1 MSSMPAPLAEVVS
14 DFQEVQGQD
23 KLQLLLEFADELPP
37 LPADLEE
44 AAMEPVPECQSPLFL
59 HVDAADRD
67 QVRLYFS
74 APAEAP
80 TTRGFA
86 SILAAGLDEQSADD
100 ILAVPDDFYTDLG
113 LAALI
118 SPLRLRGM
126 SAMLARIKLRLRGD
140 VSNRTGSHVRALKLR
155 GDTFLKTF
163 LREHAIRRRSA

>member
-1 MSSMPAPLAEVVS
+1 MPAALAEVVS

-23 KLQLLLEFADELPP
+23 KLQLLLEFANELPP
-37 LPADLEE
+37 IPADLEE

-59 HVDAADRD
+59 HVDADDRD
-67 QVRLYFS
+67 KVRLYFS

-86 SILAAGLDEQSADD
+86 SILAAGLDKQPADD
-100 ILAVPDDFYTDLG
+100 ILAVPDDFYSDLG

-126 SAMLARIKLRLRGD
+126 SAMLARIKRRLRE
-140 VSNRTGSHVRALKLR
+140 A
-155 GDTFLKTF
+155 
-163 LREHAIRRRSA
+163 

>member
-1 MSSMPAPLAEVVS
+1 MSSMPAALAEVVS
-14 DFQEVQGQD
+14 DFQDMQGQD
-23 KLQLLLEFADELPP
+23 KLALLLEFANELPA

-59 HVDAADRD
+59 HVDTADRD
-67 QVRLYFS
+67 KVRLYFS

-86 SILAAGLDEQSADD
+86 AILAAGLDKQSADD
-100 ILAVPDDFYTDLG
+100 ILAVSDDFYSDLG

-126 SAMLARIKLRLRGD
+126 SAMLARIKRRLR
-140 VSNRTGSHVRALKLR
+140 
-155 GDTFLKTF
+155 
-163 LREHAIRRRSA
+163 

>member
-1 MSSMPAPLAEVVS
+1 MPTALAEVVN

-23 KLQLLLEFADELPP
+23 KLQLLLEFANELPP
-37 LPADLEE
+37 LPAELEE

-59 HVDAADRD
+59 HVDANDRD
-67 QVRLYFS
+67 RVRLYFS

-86 SILAAGLDEQSADD
+86 AILAAGLDEQPAAD
-100 ILAVPDDFYTDLG
+100 ILAVPDDFYSQLG

-126 SAMLARIKLRLRGD
+126 SAMLARIKKRLR
-140 VSNRTGSHVRALKLR
+140 
-155 GDTFLKTF
+155 
-163 LREHAIRRRSA
+163 

>member
-1 MSSMPAPLAEVVS
+1 MPAPLADVVS
-14 DFQEVQGQD
+14 EFAEVSGQD
-23 KLQLLLEFADELPP
+23 KLTLLLEFANDLPE

-44 AAMEPVPECQSPLFL
+44 AAMEPVPECRSPLFL

-67 QVRLYFS
+67 HVRLFFS

-86 SILAAGLDEQSADD
+86 SILAAGLDGQPADD
-100 ILAVPDDFYTDLG
+100 ILAVPNDFYSALG

-126 SAMLARIKLRLRGD
+126 SAMLTRIKRRL
-140 VSNRTGSHVRALKLR
+140 S
-155 GDTFLKTF
+155 
-163 LREHAIRRRSA
+163 

>member
-1 MSSMPAPLAEVVS
+1 MSMPPPLAEVVS
-14 DFQEVQGQD
+14 EFAEVSGQD
-23 KLQLLLEFADELPP
+23 KLRLLLEFADDLPE

-59 HVDAADRD
+59 HVDAEDRAR
-67 QVRLYFS
+67 VRLYFS

-86 SILAAGLDEQSADD
+86 SILASGLDGQSADD
-100 ILAVPDDFYTDLG
+100 ILAVPDDFYANLG

-126 SAMLARIKLRLRGD
+126 SAMLTRIKRRLR
-140 VSNRTGSHVRALKLR
+140 T
-155 GDTFLKTF
+155 
-163 LREHAIRRRSA
+163 

>member
-1 MSSMPAPLAEVVS
+1 MSMPATLAEVVS
-14 DFQEVQGQD
+14 DFKDVQGQD
-23 KLQLLLEFADELPP
+23 KLRLLLEFADELPP
-37 LPADLEE
+37 LPTELEE

-59 HVDAADRD
+59 HVDAADREK
-67 QVRLYFS
+67 VRLYFS

-86 SILAAGLDEQSADD
+86 AILATGLDQQPAAD

-126 SAMLARIKLRLRGD
+126 SAMLARIKRRLRG
-140 VSNRTGSHVRALKLR
+140 
-155 GDTFLKTF
+155 
-163 LREHAIRRRSA
+163 E